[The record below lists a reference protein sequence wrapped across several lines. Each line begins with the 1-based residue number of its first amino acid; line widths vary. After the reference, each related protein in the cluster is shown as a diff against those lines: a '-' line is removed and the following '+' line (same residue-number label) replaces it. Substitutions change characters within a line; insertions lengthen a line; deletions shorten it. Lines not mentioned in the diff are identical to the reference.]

1 MSLFEPK
8 ESYARIADISLKY
21 LKETLKIRGLIFDF
35 DGTLMRDKKLSG
47 STINFIKRAKDAG
60 FKISILSNNLVLDH
74 QALEEL
80 NIPIVDK
87 FAFKPL
93 KKPFLDMAKRMKL
106 APEKIAVIGNN
117 KLTDIFG
124 ANRAK
129 MYSIFI
135 QNLNSFFFRRNVRAR
150 LKQRGIKHIQ

>member
-1 MSLFEPK
+1 MSLFEPR
-8 ESYARIADISLKY
+8 ESYTRISDISLKY

-35 DGTLMRDKKLSG
+35 DGTLMRDHKLSG
-47 STINFIKRAKDAG
+47 STINFIRRAKENG
-60 FKISILSNNLVLDH
+60 FKISILSNNLVLNH

-80 NIPIVDK
+80 DIPIIDK
-87 FAFKPL
+87 FALKPL

-106 APEKIAVIGNN
+106 EPEKIAVIGNN

-135 QNLNSFFFRRNVRAR
+135 QNLNSFFFRRNVKNR
-150 LKQRGIKHIQ
+150 LKQRGIKHID